1 MLFFSDCPQR
11 LRVVRDLWR
20 VVRDLWRVD
29 RDLWWVVRDLCTH
42 RQPWLERG
50 ELVRD
55 LWSIVRDLYLVDQY
69 LGRIDPDL
77 WLDCPRPVE
86 GRKSVLCG
94 GFYLWPGGQLP
105 VWPVTGLTWRSVWP
119 VWPVWPGG
127 WWWDEQ
133 HVGHDGRGAE
143 GLPADHQLPPPL
155 HLTHRE
161 AAPQLEEGQQILIF

>member
-69 LGRIDPDL
+69 LGKNWP
-77 WLDCPRPVE
+77 WPVVSLSE
-86 GRKSVLCG
+86 TCG
-94 GFYLWPGGQLP
+94 GSKTGSLWRILP
-105 VWPVTGLTWRSVWP
+105 VTWRSVAC
-119 VWPVWPGG
+119 VTCDRSDLAVSVTCVTGVT
-127 WWWDEQ
+127 WWVMVRWAACRPRWT
-133 HVGHDGRGAE
+133 GCWRTSCRP
-143 GLPADHQLPPPL
+143 PAPASPSL
-155 HLTHRE
+155 H
-161 AAPQLEEGQQILIF
+161 P